1 MMGRL
6 ATTIETNVSRQAH
19 LLPETAPS
27 GPDYG
32 RFVRYGNNRGKSRE
46 RVGRTVIMV
55 TARIIAAM
63 ITKEAPLNKA
73 IRVIFLLIPMLTVH
87 NN

>member
-1 MMGRL
+1 M
-6 ATTIETNVSRQAH
+6 
-19 LLPETAPS
+19 
-27 GPDYG
+27 
-32 RFVRYGNNRGKSRE
+32 
-46 RVGRTVIMV
+46 MV

-73 IRVIFLLIPMLTVH
+73 IRVIFLRSPMLTVH